1 MDAKR
6 ERYTP
11 NDVGPS
17 PLEWAAP
24 RLSEVSTLI
33 TNGFVGTATP
43 FYTDNSGVPY
53 LYGTN
58 VRANKIEDNGIR
70 YVTHEFHKSQSKTAL
85 KVGDLLTVQSGH
97 IGETAVVTEQFE
109 GANCHALIV
118 TRLKQNKAYPEF
130 LSYYINSEIGRARM
144 KGLEVGSTILHINT
158 KDLKKFRVLLP
169 SLPEQKKIAQIL
181 STWDKAITVTE
192 KLLANSQQQKKA
204 LMQQLLTGKK
214 RLLDKNGVRFGGGWK
229 TTTISKFIKESRVA
243 GSCGDTA
250 KKLTVKLYGN
260 GVVAKEEKRIG
271 SESTKYY
278 RRSAGQF
285 IYSKLDFLN
294 GAFGIIPNHLDG
306 YESTLD
312 LPAFDFLDGV
322 CIQWFLYFVTRKEFY
337 TANLGLANG
346 GRKARRVNPSD
357 LLKVRIPTPSPEEQ
371 QKIAAVLSA
380 ADQEIAALQK
390 KLDALKQEKKALM
403 QQLLT
408 GKRRVKI

>member
-17 PLEWAAP
+17 PLDWTAP

-43 FYTDNSGVPY
+43 FYTDSSGVPY

-58 VRANKIEDNGIR
+58 VRANKLEDNRIR
-70 YVTHEFHKSQSKTAL
+70 YVTREFHESQSKTAL

-118 TRLKQNKAYPEF
+118 TRLKQNKACPEY
-130 LSYYINSEIGRARM
+130 LSYYVNSEIGRARM

-169 SLPEQKKIAQIL
+169 SLPEQKKIAQLL
-181 STWDKAITVTE
+181 STWDKAISTTE
-192 KLLANSQQQKKA
+192 QLLANSQQQKKA

-214 RLLDKNGVRFGGGWK
+214 RLHNHNGQPFNGEWKDGHLSDIAKINKGKALSSKDLIEGTYPVIAGGK
-229 TTTISKFIKESRVA
+229 TSPYTHNEYTHENIITVSASGAYAGFVAYHPNKIWASDCSVVSAKTDSCTTFIFFLMQSQQNK
-243 GSCGDTA
+243 
-250 KKLTVKLYGN
+250 
-260 GVVAKEEKRIG
+260 
-271 SESTKYY
+271 
-278 RRSAGQF
+278 
-285 IYSKLDFLN
+285 IYSLQSG
-294 GAFGIIPNHLDG
+294 GAQPHIYPK
-306 YESTLD
+306 D
-312 LPAFDFLDGV
+312 LEV
-322 CIQWFLYFVTRKEFY
+322 
-337 TANLGLANG
+337 
-346 GRKARRVNPSD
+346 
-357 LLKVRIPTPSPEEQ
+357 LKVAIPKLEEQ
-371 QKIAAVLSA
+371 QKIAAVLTSA
-380 ADQEIAALQK
+380 DNEIDTLKQ
-390 KLDALKQEKKALM
+390 KLDHLKQEKKALM

-408 GKRRVKI
+408 GKRRVKVNEKEVRNGKR